1 MNVYLKAVVPT
12 VFLLLIGIMIGIWI
26 DNYRLASARKAVSE
40 SEIDWNDA
48 QLLHIYLGNLGKD
61 DCELAFNQNLEYNNK
76 IYEKG
81 MEIEKVMKANVF
93 TPEVKQEWK
102 RYVLLQ
108 TQFWFNSIE
117 LKERCDLQYQNVVH
131 LYRLENLP
139 QEEFIN
145 NKVQSSVLLE
155 LKERCGNKIMLIPLT
170 TDLDLV
176 SVETI
181 VKQYNIEQFPA
192 VIVDEKYV
200 FQGLTSLE
208 ELMKVVNC

>member
-1 MNVYLKAVVPT
+1 MNVYIKAVIPT
-12 VFLLLIGIMIGIWI
+12 VFVLLIGIMIGIWI

-48 QLLHIYLGNLGKD
+48 QLLHTYLGKLGKD

-117 LKERCDLQYQNVVH
+117 LKERCDLQYQNIVH
-131 LYRLENLP
+131 LYRLENLS

>member
-1 MNVYLKAVVPT
+1 MNVYVKAVIPT

-26 DNYRLASARKAVSE
+26 DNFRLGSSRKALSE
-40 SEIDWNDA
+40 SEINWNDA
-48 QLLHIYLGNLGKD
+48 QLLHTYLEKLGKEKCD
-61 DCELAFNQNLEYNNK
+61 LAFQQNLEYNNK
-76 IYEKG
+76 IYKKG
-81 MEIEKVMKANVF
+81 LEIEKVMKANVF

-108 TQFWFNSIE
+108 TQFWFNSME
-117 LKERCDLQYQNVVH
+117 LKNKCNLQYQNAVY
-131 LYRLENLP
+131 LYRLENLSRD
-139 QEEFIN
+139 EAIN
-145 NKVQSSVLLE
+145 NKVQSSALLE

-181 VKQYNIEQFPA
+181 VKQYDIEQFPA
-192 VIVDEKYV
+192 VIIDEKHV
-200 FQGLTSLE
+200 FQGLTTLE